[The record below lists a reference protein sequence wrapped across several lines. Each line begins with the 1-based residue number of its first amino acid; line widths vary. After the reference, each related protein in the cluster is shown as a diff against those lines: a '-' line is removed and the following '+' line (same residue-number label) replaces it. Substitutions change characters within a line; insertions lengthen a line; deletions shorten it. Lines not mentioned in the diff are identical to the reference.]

1 MSRVLAVGF
10 VIQVVVL
17 GALLT
22 LAADVYA
29 HKRVE
34 QLGGVN
40 IWGYRGTTAKQK
52 RPNEMRVGVVGGTTA
67 FGWGVAA
74 EESMITTVRRL
85 VSLEFDR
92 PGRRATYVTGYN
104 IALPGLTPHEY
115 PQRIDKFGDLE
126 FDVLCIYPDV
136 VGARTERTLVPKAS
150 AVEAS
155 TGYTTILPLVLD
167 EKGIPLVGRVMR
179 GIDAT
184 TYGLFAAS
192 SERAGEPVDGV
203 LQAIQVALTKAQ
215 GVVVILPVGVANQAT
230 GYERLAER
238 IATTFPGELRLR
250 IVDASGDEQLQNPAL
265 RLNDVSFGAGG
276 NALVG
281 ELASPAVIELLR
293 ASRNQS

>member
-1 MSRVLAVGF
+1 MSRALAVGF
-10 VIQVVVL
+10 SIQVVVL

-40 IWGYRGTTAKQK
+40 IWGYRGATAKQK
-52 RPNEMRVGVVGGTTA
+52 RANEVRVGVVGGTTA

-85 VSLEFDR
+85 VSLAFDR
-92 PGRRATYVTGYN
+92 PGQTATYVTGYN
-104 IALPGLTPHEY
+104 IALPGLRPHEY
-115 PQRIDKFGDLE
+115 PQRIEKFADLE

-136 VGARTERTLVPKAS
+136 VSTPTERTLIPKAS
-150 AVEAS
+150 GVEAL
-155 TGYTTILPLVLD
+155 TGYTPILPLVLD
-167 EKGIPLVGRVMR
+167 EKGIPLAGGVMR
-179 GIDAT
+179 GFDAT
-184 TYGLFAAS
+184 TYRLFAAS
-192 SERAGEPVDGV
+192 SDLASDPLESV
-203 LQAIQVALTKAQ
+203 LQAIDVALNKAH
-215 GVVVILPVGVANQAT
+215 GVVVIMPVGVAGQLT
-230 GYERLAER
+230 GYERLADR
-238 IATTFPGELRLR
+238 VATALAGETRLLV
-250 IVDASGDEQLQNPAL
+250 VDAAGDQRLQDPAL

-293 ASRNQS
+293 VSKGQS